1 MRTRRNRV
9 MRTEADLFAALHA
22 LEQTAPEPGPVLRAI
37 RAATEPARSPRPAHG
52 RRRTLIL
59 AAAAVVCAGT
69 AAALVLALLP
79 DGQPGQR
86 GTIEAGHA
94 NLPSRTRP
102 VPPSRTPSERL
113 SAQQVLLLAAA
124 HVSAAAASGNYWHLA
139 AVSGSVEPAGT
150 KAHPYDIVWQGPTS
164 VWYSKEPGQRNW
176 GLSDTSFYA
185 HAVPLTAADQ
195 AAWQASGSPSGWYPN
210 SSWNGAFNYRIGP
223 VRQGYTWQASDGVVG
238 YTEGNLPGLT
248 AAQFARL
255 PSSATGLRSYLFG
268 VADSMQV
275 TRLHPDVASALVW
288 AEALNLL
295 VDPVSTRVRVAAY
308 RVMAA
313 LPRVKLLG
321 LVRDAFGRQGYGLQ
335 ISDDGL
341 FASPG
346 ALGAIVDPSTGA
358 LLDTSNQTYGTG
370 INSGSQMCHGDLV
383 PKNLSPQAW
392 AQWAQNP
399 ANRNVSQA
407 EMNRRIKKYCPF
419 VVQYYGRP
427 YLGLLDNYE
436 AFFAA
441 GWVNALPQVPPATA
455 ANEGSVFLSAS

>member
-1 MRTRRNRV
+1 MRTRRNSV
-9 MRTEADLFAALHA
+9 MRVEADLLAALHA
-22 LEQTAPEPGPVLRAI
+22 LERTAPEPGPVLRTI
-37 RAATEPARSPRPAHG
+37 RAATEPPRSRRPARG

-59 AAAAVVCAGT
+59 AATAVVCAGT
-69 AAALVLALLP
+69 AAALGLTLLP
-79 DGQPGQR
+79 GGKIGQR
-86 GTIEAGHA
+86 RPVEAGQA
-94 NLPSRTRP
+94 NPPSRTRP
-102 VPPSRTPSERL
+102 VPSSRNQPAHL

-124 HVSAAAASGNYWHLA
+124 HVSAAPASGNYWHLE

-150 KAHPYDIVWQGPTS
+150 KAHPYDIVWQAPTS
-164 VWYSKEPGQRNW
+164 VWYSKEQGQREW
-176 GLSDTSFYA
+176 ELSDTSFYS
-185 HAVPLTAADQ
+185 HAVPLTPRDQ
-195 AAWQASGSPSGWYPN
+195 AAWRASGSPAGWYPN
-210 SSWNGAFNYRIGP
+210 SSWNGAFNYRTGP
-223 VRQGYTWQASDGVVG
+223 VRQGYTWQASGGVVG

-255 PSSATGLRSYLFG
+255 PSSVTGLRSYLFG
-268 VADSMQV
+268 VADSMQISK
-275 TRLHPDVASALVW
+275 LHPAVASALVW

-295 VDPVSTRVRVAAY
+295 VDPVSRQVRVAAY

-313 LPRVKLLG
+313 LPKVKLLG

-341 FASPG
+341 FPSPG

-358 LLDTSNQTYGTG
+358 LLDTNNQTYGTG
-370 INSGSQMCHGDLV
+370 NNSGSQICHGNLV

-392 AQWAQNP
+392 VQWAQNP
-399 ANRNVSQA
+399 ANRNLSTA
-407 EMNRRIKKYCPF
+407 EMNRRIKQYCPF

-441 GWVNALPQVPPATA
+441 SWVNALPHVPPASG
-455 ANEGSVFLSAS
+455 ANEGTVFLSAG